1 MHGICDAVEE
11 IHDGEEPHKGPALV
25 IVVEG
30 INDHKGCGQNTD
42 YEPGFEFSPAGPR
55 VFDDIA
61 HYRVVESV
69 KDPRR
74 SHDDRY
80 GSELGY
86 AELSRNEDI
95 SHQITRK
102 QVIYH
107 VSSDCPQ
114 REEPQIFLSLSKI
127 FVHKPALPVMI
138 SWIGLLILLYLPET
152 FNCKG
157 K

>member
-1 MHGICDAVEE
+1 
-11 IHDGEEPHKGPALV
+11 
-25 IVVEG
+25 
-30 INDHKGCGQNTD
+30 
-42 YEPGFEFSPAGPR
+42 
-55 VFDDIA
+55 VFNDIA
-61 HYRVVESV
+61 HDRVVESV

-127 FVHKPALPVMI
+127 FVHKPALPRY
-138 SWIGLLILLYLPET
+138 GLLGLFIHFTISAGDFQLQGQIKMPPFYTAAMMSFSEIL
-152 FNCKG
+152 
-157 K
+157 